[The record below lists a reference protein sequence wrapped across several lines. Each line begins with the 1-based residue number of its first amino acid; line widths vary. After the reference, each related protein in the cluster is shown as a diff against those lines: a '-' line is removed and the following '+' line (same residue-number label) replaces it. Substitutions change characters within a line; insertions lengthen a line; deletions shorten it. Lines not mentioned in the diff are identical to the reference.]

1 MPLPVPCCRQSPRAP
16 RFIARRCRQR
26 GPKAA
31 GPRQARGGRT
41 AWSRR
46 GRFAGSCRLPRS
58 AHGLRSEHRPE
69 ACLAR
74 PHFRA
79 LPAHPPASAGPLPAR
94 GCGAEG
100 RLGVNFYFKRGKK
113 KFLTPLD
120 TASRWRRWRPYHVT
134 GERGSG
140 DRRGGGI
147 ATVPPPLCRYHGD
160 GSSLLA
166 AGTTVRAGCPPSARQ
181 QYLVIYGTTAWLIAA
196 EATT

>member
-113 KFLTPLD
+113 KKFLTPLD

-140 DRRGGGI
+140 DRRGG
-147 ATVPPPLCRYHGD
+147 VSPLCRRLSAVTMGTGPRCWQRAPQSGPDVCHRPD
-160 GSSLLA
+160 SNISLFMALRR
-166 AGTTVRAGCPPSARQ
+166 G
-181 QYLVIYGTTAWLIAA
+181 
-196 EATT
+196 